1 MTSREVSVM
10 NIAICDDEQVFLRQL
25 HRKIADLKIPDCQ
38 IHEFSSGKELLSSF
52 IKGMYEVI
60 ILDVEMPE
68 LNGLQTAEK
77 IRQTDK
83 SVIISFLTNYAEFA
97 VQGYEVNA
105 FRYIL
110 KNQPDYL
117 YTQQLSSIFDE
128 CEQRFRTFT
137 FNNKNLSFKF
147 RLTDILYFEG
157 HRRKVSLFTVNGELE
172 YGGDF
177 STVCGELL
185 KYNFAIINRG
195 ILVNLDHIQNITKY
209 DIILSN
215 GRKIPIGKTYKDEIV
230 ARYLNYATGR

>member
-1 MTSREVSVM
+1 M

-25 HRKIADLKIPDCQ
+25 HRKIADLKIADLKIPDCQ

-128 CEQRFRTFT
+128 CEQRFRTYKFS
-137 FNNKNLSFKF
+137 NRNLSFKF
-147 RLTDILYFEG
+147 RLIDILYFEG
-157 HRRKVSLFTVNGELE
+157 HKRKVVIFTSTGELE

-177 STVCGELL
+177 TEVCSELL
-185 KYNFAIINRG
+185 KYNFII
-195 ILVNLDHIQNITKY
+195 VNKGLLINLEHIQNISKN
-209 DIILSN
+209 DIIMSN
-215 GRKIPIGKTYKDEIV
+215 GRKIPIERTYKDDV
-230 ARYLNYATGR
+230 VSRYLDFATRR

>member
-1 MTSREVSVM
+1 M

-128 CEQRFRTFT
+128 CEQRFRTYKFS
-137 FNNKNLSFKF
+137 NRNLSFKF
-147 RLTDILYFEG
+147 ILIDILYFEG
-157 HRRKVSLFTVNGELE
+157 HKRKVVIFTSTGELE

>member
-97 VQGYEVNA
+97 VKGYDVGA

-110 KNQPDYL
+110 KNQPDYV
-117 YTQQLSSIFDE
+117 YTKQLNSIIAE
-128 CEQRFRTFT
+128 CQQRFRTFT